1 VARLGSELVDPSAIE
16 YRARSVVEKMA
27 LALQGSLLVRY
38 GNPAVADAFCA
49 ARLQGDTSGLTFGTL
64 PRGVD
69 CTAIIKRAAPVL

>member
-1 VARLGSELVDPSAIE
+1 
-16 YRARSVVEKMA
+16 MA

-49 ARLQGDTSGLTFGTL
+49 ARLEDHTSGLTFGTL

-69 CTAIIKRAAPVL
+69 CNAIIQRAAPVL